1 MAGSIDQ
8 RFSEISD
15 PNFCE
20 LDIGEVIE
28 GIVEGVAIK
37 VPILPEKRKYF
48 QVYFFPLHG
57 G

>member
-20 LDIGEVIE
+20 IDIGEVIE